1 MAKKKI
7 FVSFDYDND
16 KHYKN
21 LLKAWDANPDSDFFF
36 SDLTPGEI
44 DTWEISKIKAALTRS
59 INEAT
64 GTLVI
69 VGKYANSK
77 HMDSKEIGYK
87 NWINFEIAKSKLND
101 NKMIGVKID
110 KEYTSPEELIGA
122 GASWAMSFTRDAI
135 IKAVK
140 EAYDK

>member
-16 KHYKN
+16 NRYKN
-21 LLKAWDANPDSDFFF
+21 LLKAWDANPDFDFFF
-36 SDLTPGEI
+36 SDLTPDEI
-44 DTWEISKIKAALTRS
+44 DTWEISRIKAALTRS
-59 INEAT
+59 INQAT

-77 HMDSKEIGYK
+77 HADSKEIGYK

-101 NKMIGVKID
+101 NNLIGVKID

-135 IKAVK
+135 IKAVN
-140 EAYDK
+140 EAYK